1 MPPKLVLEVKIH
13 DVKMNVDITNPT
25 VTASFSTSMGL
36 PSASWT
42 TPVGQCKS
50 TDPSAGNLWLFG
62 DAANDFG
69 WDESGALSLVLLSG
83 NEQLG

>member
-36 PSASWT
+36 PGASWT
-42 TPVGQCKS
+42 TPVG
-50 TDPSAGNLWLFG
+50 
-62 DAANDFG
+62 
-69 WDESGALSLVLLSG
+69 
-83 NEQLG
+83 